1 MYQSIY
7 NILQTAIY
15 ESAVLTGWQELF
27 LTIVSSACVLFAIA
41 VPFMVVWKVI
51 QLICGR

>member
-1 MYQSIY
+1 MYQSIF
-7 NILQTAIY
+7 NLLQTAIY
-15 ESAVLTGWQELF
+15 EGATLSGWQELF
-27 LTIVSSACVLFAIA
+27 LTTVSSACVLFAIC

>member
-7 NILQTAIY
+7 NLIVSAIY
-15 ESAVLTGWQELF
+15 DSAVLTGWQEMFVTL
-27 LTIVSSACVLFAIA
+27 VASACVLFALA
-41 VPFMVVWKVI
+41 VPFIVVWKVI